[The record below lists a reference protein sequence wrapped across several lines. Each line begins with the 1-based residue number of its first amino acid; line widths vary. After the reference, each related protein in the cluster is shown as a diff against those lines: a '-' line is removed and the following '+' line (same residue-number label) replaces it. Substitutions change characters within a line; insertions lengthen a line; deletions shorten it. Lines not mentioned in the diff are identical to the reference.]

1 MLKTL
6 TTSLTMALAG
16 AGFAVAGWANTL
28 DGTETYDLLFK
39 NGTLDAIDRET
50 ELVYTREVTNT
61 LDVPS
66 GARDTGDIALT
77 FRDGTAEM
85 VMLEFRKD
93 EKHRSLGVFPASVG
107 NPMIM
112 FFYET
117 VVRDM
122 AASAGGSP
130 FYIRNRVKEAL
141 VQSSE
146 VEFGEAIFEGKTVAT
161 QTVRMH
167 PFSGDPNVERMQGF
181 GDLELRVTMSE
192 AVPGWYMSLVA
203 EASGGEVYQSELHFE
218 RVGEAK

>member
-1 MLKTL
+1 MLKSL
-6 TTSLTMALAG
+6 TTSLTMAFAG
-16 AGFAVAGWANTL
+16 ASFAVAGWANTL
-28 DGTETYDLLFK
+28 DGTQTYDLLFK
-39 NGTLDAIDRET
+39 NGTLDTIDRAV

-77 FRDGTAEM
+77 FRGGTAEM
-85 VMLEFRKD
+85 VMLEFRQD
-93 EKHRSLGVFPASVG
+93 EKHRSLGTFPASVG

-112 FFYET
+112 YFYET

-146 VEFGEAIFEGKTVAT
+146 VEFGEAIFDGKTVQT
-161 QTVRMH
+161 QTVRMY
-167 PFSGDPNVERMQGF
+167 PFSGDPNIDRMQGF
-181 GDLELRVTMSE
+181 GDLELRVTMSDE
-192 AVPGWYMSLVA
+192 VPGWYMSLVA
-203 EASGGEVYQSELHFE
+203 EASGGEVYQSKLNFD
-218 RVGEAK
+218 RVGAAE